1 MLFEAVL
8 YKALLYFYCAVLV
21 VVKSFPNKISG
32 DVKGWVSFF
41 TRILLLAITTVLY
54 CAEIKCLLPLNKK
67 PTELIFVADF
77 VKSITEV
84 HVFFE
89 ESATFSCC
97 LAFFKHYH
105 IEDFCLPFAHHKR
118 GAV

>member
-1 MLFEAVL
+1 MENIE
-8 YKALLYFYCAVLV
+8 K
-21 VVKSFPNKISG
+21 
-32 DVKGWVSFF
+32 F

-84 HVFFE
+84 HVFLKPFLTLFE
-89 ESATFSCC
+89 PLYALTQWE
-97 LAFFKHYH
+97 K
-105 IEDFCLPFAHHKR
+105 
-118 GAV
+118 